1 MAQDNKI
8 RMPSSMG
15 GLVNYSDEYT
25 SKFML
30 KPEHVLILIGV
41 ITLVIL
47 LLHWQGYG
55 LFGLA
60 G

>member
-1 MAQDNKI
+1 
-8 RMPSSMG
+8 MPSSMG

-41 ITLVIL
+41 IALIII